1 MSMLNTH
8 ALMPTSASVTGSAAA
23 TTTAGQLHGALS
35 AALHGLG
42 FALLILT
49 AVFALAAIRGL
60 LPRRSRTP

>member
-8 ALMPTSASVTGSAAA
+8 ALMHTSASATGSAAA
-23 TTTAGQLHGALS
+23 ITTSEQVQGALS

-60 LPRRSRTP
+60 LPHRSRTP